1 MLGEQAIAVQL
12 LEPDRLWPYV
22 KTIAAITAATIGVS
36 MSDKMNRFLGDT
48 PGRVLLKLILVSL
61 FVGVIMNA
69 FNWSPLDILYGFE
82 NFARRIWNLGF
93 GAIERFAGYFLL
105 GAVVVVPCFIIL
117 RLLSYRR

>member
-1 MLGEQAIAVQL
+1 
-12 LEPDRLWPYV
+12 
-22 KTIAAITAATIGVS
+22 

-82 NFARRIWNLGF
+82 NFARRVWNLGF

-105 GAVVVVPCFIIL
+105 GAVVVVPSFIIL